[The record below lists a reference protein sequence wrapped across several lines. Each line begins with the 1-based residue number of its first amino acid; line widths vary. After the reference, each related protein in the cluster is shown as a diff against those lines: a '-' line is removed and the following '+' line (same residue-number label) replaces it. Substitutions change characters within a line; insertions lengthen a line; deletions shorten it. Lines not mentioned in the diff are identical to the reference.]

1 MAFLS
6 DSSKNSA
13 MLKAIIFMIIGGISI
28 TVMQASVKLLSG
40 SMHPFVITFFRA
52 FLVLFI
58 LLPALFFYGNKVFST
73 SSFKLQAIRGAIGG
87 AGMLCV
93 FTGLSMI
100 SLAEATTLLFTVPI
114 FATLLSVVF
123 LSERVGI
130 RRWSAIIVGF
140 LGILVVMRPEVS
152 FGIGYALLLCAAISW
167 SISILIAKKLTEKDS
182 IISITF
188 WQATGCVPIAFC
200 ASLLVWEWP
209 SIEQILWL
217 FGIAGLGTV
226 GHALLYAS
234 LKLGRVSFILPLDY
248 IRIIWSSVLGFV
260 LFGYLPT
267 LQLYAGSMMII
278 GAAAFISYRELKIAK
293 PLSEE
298 PAISDK

>member
-1 MAFLS
+1 MSLLS
-6 DSSKNSA
+6 DSSTNVA
-13 MLKAIIFMIIGGISI
+13 IIKAIIFMIIGGISI

-58 LLPALFFYGNKVFST
+58 LSPALFFYGKKVFST
-73 SSFKLQAIRGAIGG
+73 SSFRLQAIRGAIGG
-87 AGMLCV
+87 GGMLCV

-100 SLAEATTLLFTVPI
+100 SLAEATTLLFTTPI
-114 FATLLSVVF
+114 FATLLSVLF

-130 RRWSAIIVGF
+130 RRWIAIILGF
-140 LGILVVMRPEVS
+140 IGILVVMRPEVS
-152 FGIGYALLLCAAISW
+152 IGIGYALLLCAAITW
-167 SISILIAKKLTEKDS
+167 SISILIAKELTEKDS

-188 WQATGCVPIAFC
+188 WQAIGCVPIAFT
-200 ASLLVWEWP
+200 ASIFVWEWP
-209 SIEQILWL
+209 NIEQTLWL
-217 FGIAGLGTV
+217 FAIAGLGTV

-248 IRIIWSSVLGFV
+248 IRIVWSSVLGFV

-267 LQLYAGSMMII
+267 FQLYVGSMMII
-278 GAAAFISYRELKIAK
+278 GAAAFISYREMKIAK
-293 PLSEE
+293 PPAEE
-298 PAISDK
+298 PALSDK